1 MFEWG
6 RVILSRSRRLCEKI
20 NQLEKNSSSYTTVT
34 AIRIIPLPKVNIKF
48 SMQILNI
55 IHWVN
60 NKFCKEITDKSWSQN
75 WHFTENYLLQIVS
88 AWKLICSWNL
98 NKVRLVLEI
107 ALNKK
112 KQTVTILTIHPQ
124 THTHTHIHTNIPT
137 CIHINTLSHP
147 QTRNNEYVNVIDNT
161 YIHQLPMKTDL
172 NQKTTIAICTRH
184 ISEFLHYFQGGNSF

>member
-112 KQTVTILTIHPQ
+112 RQTVTILTIHPQ
-124 THTHTHIHTNIPT
+124 TNTHTHIHTHTHTYTHTHTHTHTHMYTHKHTESPT
-137 CIHINTLSHP
+137 NT
-147 QTRNNEYVNVIDNT
+147 Q
-161 YIHQLPMKTDL
+161 
-172 NQKTTIAICTRH
+172 
-184 ISEFLHYFQGGNSF
+184 

>member
-60 NKFCKEITDKSWSQN
+60 NKFCKEMTAKSWSQN

-112 KQTVTILTIHPQ
+112 NKQWPFSRSTHK
-124 THTHTHIHTNIPT
+124 HTHTHIHTNIPT

-147 QTRNNEYVNVIDNT
+147 QTRNNEYVNVIDNS

-172 NQKTTIAICTRH
+172 NQKTTTAICTRY

>member
-6 RVILSRSRRLCEKI
+6 RVILFRSRRLCEKI
-20 NQLEKNSSSYTTVT
+20 NQLEKNSSSYTAVT
-34 AIRIIPLPKVNIKF
+34 AIRIILLPKVNIKF

-60 NKFCKEITDKSWSQN
+60 NKLCKEMTDKSRSQN
-75 WHFTENYLLQIVS
+75 WHFTENYLLQIAS

-98 NKVRLVLEI
+98 NKVRQVLEI
-107 ALNKK
+107 TKCIEQKKTNSDHSHNPPTNK
-112 KQTVTILTIHPQ
+112 
-124 THTHTHIHTNIPT
+124 HTHKNIPT

-172 NQKTTIAICTRH
+172 NQKTTIVICTLY